1 MHNRDRR
8 PVRCDDVSIMPAAT
22 TMKTMLDFLER
33 RWLPIV
39 LVIAALPRL
48 GLARFEHGVNHPD
61 EVFQM
66 LEPAHR
72 WVYGYGIQSWE
83 FQDGARSWLLPGILG
98 LLWKGLVFLGLSDPL
113 TIVALLRLPFVAS
126 ALCSAYLA
134 ARMAE
139 MLSGR
144 TAGVLACLFSAFMP
158 LALMLDFRT
167 TSEAASTP
175 ILLLAM
181 LSAIGGRFVRA
192 GAFAALLVFLR
203 PVNGLVIAAMVG
215 WLVFERNTRAL
226 LRVVSGAVPVALAG
240 GAIDWATWGAPFHH
254 LVEYLRF
261 NWVESGANLF
271 GTQPFWTYGVV
282 LWRTALPL
290 ALGLPAAAIVVW
302 RRSPTARIPLM
313 VTLLYLVLHSV
324 VAHKEPRFLLPILPL
339 VGILTSVA
347 LVEMLASRVGRLL
360 TAPYATTSA
369 LAASALTIVLYG
381 SLMAATLTYVD
392 LLDARGEAH
401 DRVLFGK
408 RNSVNHLLV
417 RAGNQPDLCG
427 MLVLGLMPNELFS
440 GGTTYLH
447 RDVLLT
453 SPRSRA
459 LWGLM
464 SRAANYAVAPDI
476 PGPPGWRRLAQHEG
490 VVLLKRPGE
499 CIPLPPEFRPKYA
512 RPQTSPG
519 N

>member
-1 MHNRDRR
+1 
-8 PVRCDDVSIMPAAT
+8 
-22 TMKTMLDFLER
+22 MKTTFDFLER
-33 RWLPIV
+33 RWLPIL

-48 GLARFEHGVNHPD
+48 GLACFEHGVNHPD

-83 FQDGARSWLLPGILG
+83 FQDGARSWLLPGIVA

-113 TIVALLRLPFVAS
+113 TLVPLLRVPFVAS
-126 ALCSAYLA
+126 AVCSAYLA
-134 ARMAE
+134 ARLAE
-139 MLSGR
+139 ALSGR
-144 TAGVLACLFSAFMP
+144 AASFGACLFSAFMP
-158 LALMLDFRT
+158 LALILDFRT
-167 TSEAASTP
+167 TTEAASAP

-181 LSAIGGRFVRA
+181 LSAVGGRFVRA

-203 PVNGLVIAAMVG
+203 PVNGIVIAAMVG
-215 WLVFERNTRAL
+215 WLVFERNSRAL
-226 LRVVSGAVPVALAG
+226 LRVVSGAVPVSLAG
-240 GAIDWATWGAPFHH
+240 GAIDWITWGSPFHH

-261 NWVESGANLF
+261 NWVESGASLF

-290 ALGLPAAAIVVW
+290 VLGLPAAAFVLW
-302 RRSPTARIPLM
+302 RRVPAARMPLM
-313 VTLLYLVLHSV
+313 VTLLYIVLHSI

-339 VGILTSVA
+339 IGILTSVA
-347 LVEMLASRVGRLL
+347 LVELIPPRLARLL
-360 TAPYATTSA
+360 AAPYASTRVLA
-369 LAASALTIVLYG
+369 LSTIAIVLYG
-381 SLMAATLTYVD
+381 TLTAAGLTYAD
-392 LLDARGEAH
+392 LQDAHGEAD
-401 DRVLFGK
+401 DRILFGK
-408 RNSVNHLLV
+408 RNSVNQLLV
-417 RAGNQPDLCG
+417 RAGDQPDLCG

-447 RDVLLT
+447 RDVLLN
-453 SPRSRA
+453 SPQSRA

-464 SRAANYAVAPDI
+464 SKAANYAVAPDI
-476 PGPPGWRRLAQHEG
+476 AGPPGWRRIAQDKG

-499 CIPLPPEFRPKYA
+499 CVSLPAELRPTYA
-512 RPQTSPG
+512 RPQTSAK